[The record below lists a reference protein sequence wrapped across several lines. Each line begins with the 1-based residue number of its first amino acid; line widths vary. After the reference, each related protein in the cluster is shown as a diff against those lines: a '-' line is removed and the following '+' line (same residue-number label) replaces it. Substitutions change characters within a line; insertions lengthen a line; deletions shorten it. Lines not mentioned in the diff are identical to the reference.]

1 MTKIAIRL
9 ALLVGIIASLLTIRG
24 AAAQSDEPRF
34 FSQTG
39 YAIKGDFRR
48 YWEEMG
54 VLSVF
59 GYPISSESWELNAAD
74 GKQYVTQWF
83 ERHRME
89 SHPELASDPN
99 YYILLGL
106 IGNELYRPSSPV
118 TPHPYLRDPCRS
130 VEGVSVCGRFRT
142 YWDAFG
148 LKFGPNE
155 TYRNSL
161 ALHGRPISSLLQMQI
176 QGNTYQVQWFER
188 ARFEWHG
195 PGSPDSQPIG
205 PVPGSYDVLFGLLG
219 TQAIRPEKR
228 YALTSPAS
236 SHKQALN
243 GASNGRGS
251 FAFDATAPIND
262 QASSGATMLLVPP
275 LAPPVVAPQSLI
287 ATPAQLAGVV
297 FGGLWV
303 SADLPGIP
311 AGAYA
316 VTLRQDGQAIRLKS
330 ADGHVVEIPAVIRSL
345 PLAYER
351 PTTSVAA
358 LPAAAQQNG
367 VNRQICYGWGNTQIC
382 GLFAVGESARD
393 QATMSGGLAQLSL
406 RPDQV
411 DLSQT
416 LPIVAG
422 AAPLGECARALA
434 ANPSDERGCLASVL
448 AAPSSGS
455 QTLWPDDPASDLGV
469 LVIPSAVDEQ
479 IYSDAKLLTAIDHL
493 PAGAYVAESV
503 VFDRDQ
509 HLPNGSTFSRVRL
522 RGAMGT
528 FYMPAVVGVSAVGDA
543 LSGNLRDS
551 APATIAVGTSLILH
565 NTCFFKVAQCPV
577 DPANLVLPHTPSFI
591 PPPVPATTAGSTF
604 GIASNI
610 ASRHP
615 DYASLQAPV
624 DAVAGLEVGW
634 AREDFQ
640 FKRIEE
646 APGQFN
652 WGFTD
657 KVTDLL
663 SQRGV
668 QIMGILNQP
677 IPAWANAQNADN
689 VPPDP
694 QTFAAFAAEVV
705 NRYKDRVHYWQIW
718 NEPHDSSYWAPQP
731 NPAAYAALLKA
742 TYTAIKTADPS
753 AQVLLGGL
761 VSPQPAIDFL
771 RQIHDNGAW
780 DSFDII
786 GLNPYADPNS
796 PENGQIG
803 VVGIGAVRGMADSFG
818 AKPIWAT
825 EFGWSTGPADR
836 TATPVDEA
844 TQANYLVR
852 SMVLLRAA
860 GAERAIWY
868 NLKDNSAPDHNLYG
882 LVRYDPSKANYDSS
896 LNKSAYTAFHVLNQ
910 QLSNTGEATLVDLA
924 EQRTVLDFEQPIR
937 WQVGEQK
944 NGTLTQS
951 SEQTYNGSNAARL
964 EYTFPSAGNDYVV
977 FTTRLPIAIPD
988 GTSKLGVWVY
998 GDGSTH
1004 QLKVWLRDS
1013 QGEVFQFRLG
1023 PVGGG
1028 GWHFISTPLNDQA
1041 ARDVI
1046 GSVQNGHLDF
1056 PVRLTSIVLDDD
1068 PDSASGSG
1076 TIYLDDMTASVGPES
1091 YAVRFTKASEVV
1103 DVIWAPVATQ
1113 LTLNTSS
1120 PRVTR
1125 VRAGGEATVEPASN
1139 GQYTFAAGPEPVYIH
1154 HVPAQ

>member
-9 ALLVGIIASLLTIRG
+9 ALLVGIIASLLTIQG
-24 AAAQSDEPRF
+24 ASAQPDEPRLF
-34 FSQTG
+34 PQTG
-39 YAIKGDFRR
+39 YTIKGNFKR

-54 VLSVF
+54 GLSVF
-59 GYPISSESWELNAAD
+59 GYPISSEAWEVNAAD

-89 SHPELASDPN
+89 DHPELANDPN

-118 TPHPYLRDPCRS
+118 TPNTYLREPCRL
-130 VEGVSVCGRFRT
+130 VEGVPVCGRFRT

-148 LKFGPNE
+148 LKFGPTE

-161 ALHGRPISSLLQMQI
+161 ALHGKPISSLIQMPI
-176 QGNTYQVQWFER
+176 QGKTYQVQWFER

-195 PGSPDSQPIG
+195 PGSQDSQSIG

-236 SHKQALN
+236 SDKQAMDR
-243 GASNGRGS
+243 ASNGRGNLNYN
-251 FAFDATAPIND
+251 AAAPISD
-262 QASSGATMLLVPP
+262 QASGGATTLLVPP
-275 LAPPVVAPQSLI
+275 AAPPAVTPQDLVAN
-287 ATPAQLAGVV
+287 PAQIARVV
-297 FGGLWV
+297 IGGLRV

-311 AGAYA
+311 AGVYA
-316 VTLRQDGQAIRLKS
+316 VTLRKDGQAMRLEN
-330 ADGHVVEIPAVIRSL
+330 ADGHTVEIPAVIRSL
-345 PLAYER
+345 ALAYER
-351 PTTSVAA
+351 PTTTVAA
-358 LPAAAQQNG
+358 VSANQQSG
-367 VNRQICYGWGNTQIC
+367 FNRQICYGWGHTQVC
-382 GLFAVGESARD
+382 GLFAEGENASD
-393 QATMSGGLAQLSL
+393 QTTISDGLAQLAL

-416 LPIVAG
+416 MSVVAG
-422 AAPLGECARALA
+422 AAPLDQCAHALA
-434 ANPSDERGCLASVL
+434 ASPPDYRGCPASVL
-448 AAPSSGS
+448 AAPASGA
-455 QTLWPDDPASDLGV
+455 QALRPADQASDLGV

-479 IYSDAKLLTAIDHL
+479 VYADAEFLTAVDHL
-493 PAGAYVAESV
+493 PAGAYVAESLV
-503 VFDRDQ
+503 RDSDQ
-509 HLPNGSTFSRVRL
+509 RLPNGGTFSRVRL
-522 RGAMGT
+522 SGPTGT

-543 LSGNLRDS
+543 LGEGLRSTTS
-551 APATIAVGTSLILH
+551 ASIAVGTNLILGD
-565 NTCFFKVAQCPV
+565 TCFFKVAQCPV

-591 PPPVPATTAGSTF
+591 PPPTPPTTAGSSF

-615 DYASLQAPV
+615 EYASLPAPV

-657 KVTDLL
+657 KVVDLL

-668 QIMGILNQP
+668 QIIGILDQP
-677 IPAWANAQNADN
+677 IPAWANGQNADN

-694 QTFAAFAAEVV
+694 QTFAAFAEAVV
-705 NRYKDRVHYWQIW
+705 TRYKDRVHYWQIW
-718 NEPHDSSYWAPQP
+718 NEPHDASYWAPQP

-742 TYTAIKTADPS
+742 TYAAIKAADPS

-771 RQIHDNGAW
+771 RQIYDNGAW

-796 PENGQIG
+796 PEDGQIG
-803 VVGIGAVRGMADSFG
+803 VAGIGAVQGLADSLG

-825 EFGWSTGPADR
+825 EFGWATSPADR
-836 TATPVDEA
+836 TATSVDET

-868 NLKDNSAPDHNLYG
+868 SLKDNDAPDHNLYG
-882 LVRYDPSKANYDSS
+882 LVRYDPSKVSYDSA
-896 LNKSAYTAFHVLNQ
+896 LNKPAYTAFHVLNQ
-910 QLSNTGEATLVDLA
+910 QLANTGAAALIDLA
-924 EQRTVLDFEQPIR
+924 EQRNVLDFEQSIK
-937 WQVGEQK
+937 WQVGDQK
-944 NGTLTQS
+944 YGTLTRS
-951 SEQTYNGSNAARL
+951 SEQIHSGGSAARL
-964 EYTFPSAGNDYVV
+964 DYTFPSVGNDYVI
-977 FTTRLPIAIPD
+977 FTTRSPIAIPN

-998 GDGSTH
+998 GDGSAH
-1004 QLKVWLRDS
+1004 QIKVWLRDS

-1023 PVGGG
+1023 PAGWR
-1028 GWHFISTPLNDQA
+1028 GWHFISTPLSDQVPH
-1041 ARDVI
+1041 DI
-1046 GSVQNGHLDF
+1046 ISSVQNGHLDF

-1076 TIYLDDMTASVGPES
+1076 TIYLDDMTASVGPEN
-1091 YAVRFTKASEVV
+1091 YAVRFTKASDVV
-1103 DVIWAPVATQ
+1103 DVVWAPVATQ

-1120 PRVTR
+1120 SSVTR
-1125 VRAGGEATVEPASN
+1125 VRAGGEAMVEPTIN
-1139 GQYTFAAGPEPVYIH
+1139 GQYTFTAGPEPVYIH
-1154 HVPAQ
+1154 HQP